1 MEPRKERT
9 ESDEDIELVT
19 SPSVVPGSGR
29 KIIADIAS
37 HRYEKIYP
45 KSRMEGL
52 PPSITFEIEPS
63 ERELT
68 DLQDT
73 FIYFRWSVVEQK
85 NDGSIEKIPLDDYE
99 EIIDEDG
106 LRTGMVEVKIHPVI
120 PEPAAPLSMFQDA
133 YLTINDIPFPS
144 LTQGLYYYSLYWRLL
159 FDSSPQARE
168 TTLRELS
175 NFYPR
180 EKGKLDQI
188 NLTQTANNRALM
200 YMHSITKGGIQA
212 ETTIPLLTDFTS
224 FRRGLP
230 PQTKLEITLD
240 KARCVQYLMSS
251 EPNDNKTYDI
261 QIHEA
266 YIVVKRLTLEPLALK
281 NYNEM
286 ILKTPAVFPFTSRQM
301 RALSIPRSSL
311 SFDFDVGSPGSQL
324 PYQIRFGLV
333 RKKAF
338 DGSYSKS
345 VYNFE
350 TFNLQQIR
358 IKESNGFI
366 SSEINVMNRKDQY
379 NTLTSGCLPS
389 INEGGFS
396 TERWMQRGA
405 SVEAIDF
412 KNGYAIYTLDL
423 SRSAVDP
430 DDDPDLQSS
439 PRREKVTITL
449 DFENK
454 TPYDCVL
461 ILEEFS
467 HKVMRL
473 GGDSNIPS
481 FE

>member
-1 MEPRKERT
+1 MEPRNQR
-9 ESDEDIELVT
+9 SDLDEDIELVT
-19 SPSVVPGSGR
+19 SPSVVPGTGR

-73 FIYFRWSVVEQK
+73 FAYFRWSLVEQK
-85 NDGSIEKIPLDDYE
+85 NDGSIEKIPIEQFE
-99 EIIDEDG
+99 EKIDEDG
-106 LRTGMVEVKIHPVI
+106 LKTGEIEFKVHPVI

-133 YLTINDIPFPS
+133 YLTVNDIPFPAH
-144 LTQGLYYYSLYWRLL
+144 TQGLYYYSLYWRLL
-159 FDSSPQARE
+159 LDSSPHARE
-168 TTLRELS
+168 TTLRDLS

-180 EKGKLDQI
+180 EAGKIDQI
-188 NLTQTANNRALM
+188 NLTLTANNKGLL
-200 YMHSITKGGIQA
+200 YMNGITSGGKQA

-224 FRRGLP
+224 FRRALP

-240 KARCVQYLMSS
+240 RARCLQYLMSS

-261 QIHEA
+261 QIHDV
-266 YIVVKRLTLEPLALK
+266 YLVVKRLTLEPLALK
-281 NYNEM
+281 NYNDM
-286 ILKTPAVFPFTSRQM
+286 LIKTPGVFPFTGRQM

-311 SFDFDVGSPGSQL
+311 SFDFDVGGPGLQL
-324 PYQIRFGLV
+324 PFQIRFGLV

-350 TFNLQQIR
+350 SFSLQQIR
-358 IKESNGFI
+358 VKESNGFI
-366 SSEINVMNRKDQY
+366 SSEINVMNRKDQD
-379 NTLTSGCLPS
+379 NTLTTGCLPS
-389 INEGGFS
+389 ISEGGFN
-396 TERWMQRGA
+396 TERWMQKGA
-405 SVEAIDF
+405 AVSRTDF

-423 SRSAVDP
+423 SRSAIDP
-430 DDDPDLQSS
+430 DHDPDLQSS
-439 PRREKVTITL
+439 PRREKVTIVL

-454 TPYDCVL
+454 TPYDCDL
-461 ILEEFS
+461 IIEEFS
-467 HKVMRL
+467 HRVMKL